1 MGDEVK
7 RKELKQKTQ
16 SATSDQQ
23 NGKRNSPSEKQKFVC
38 DRCGFEMVESNCK
51 IICPN
56 CGSRFDCSDL
66 NIYFD

>member
-7 RKELKQKTQ
+7 QKTN
-16 SATSDQQ
+16 DQQ
-23 NGKRNSPSEKQKFVC
+23 NVKRNSQSEKRKFVC
-38 DRCGFEMVESNCK
+38 DRCESEMFESNCK

-56 CGSRFDCSDL
+56 CGSQFDCSDL

>member
-1 MGDEVK
+1 MGHEVK
-7 RKELKQKTQ
+7 QK
-16 SATSDQQ
+16 AQ
-23 NGKRNSPSEKQKFVC
+23 NTTDNPRNAKDKTNIEKQKFVC
-38 DRCGFEMVESNCK
+38 DRCGFEMFESNCK